1 MIWLALVLW
10 AVGLFLFIALGVLIL
25 EYAEMKLAGHIQHR
39 VAFLHTGW
47 HGILQPIADMIKFL
61 AKENITPRR
70 TDRWVYL
77 AAPLVALIP
86 PYLAFMVIPLGPGW
100 VARNWNLAFL
110 YLLAVPGISVIGV
123 LMAGWGSNNKY
134 SLIGGLRTVAQ
145 LVSYEIPRAL
155 AILSVILLAG
165 SLSVNGVV
173 EAQNIPYAIL
183 LPLGFLVFFIASL
196 IEINRIP
203 FDVGEAESELVAGF
217 HTEYSGIRFG
227 LFMLAEYAHLLVAVF
242 LTTLL
247 FLSGW
252 RGPFVPDIIWFFLK
266 VAFLIFVVIWIRWT
280 IPRFRPDQMMNFAWK
295 VLFPLALLNLLWAG
309 YLAVVM

>member
-1 MIWLALVLW
+1 MVWLALVLW

-25 EYAEMKLAGHIQHR
+25 EYVEMKLAGHIQHR

-47 HGILQPIADMIKFL
+47 HGILQPVADMMKFL
-61 AKENITPRR
+61 AKENITPRQA
-70 TDRWVYL
+70 DKWVYL

-86 PYLAFMVIPLGPGW
+86 PYLAFLVIPLGPGW
-100 VARNWNLAFL
+100 VARNWSLAFL
-110 YLLAVPGISVIGV
+110 YLLAVPGISVIGI

-145 LVSYEIPRAL
+145 LISYEIPRAL
-155 AILSVILLAG
+155 VILSVIILAG
-165 SLSVNGVV
+165 SLSVNDVV
-173 EAQNIPYAIL
+173 KAQNIPYAIL
-183 LPLGFLVFFIASL
+183 LPLGFLIFFIASL

-227 LFMLAEYAHLLVAVF
+227 LFMLAEYAHLLLAVF
-242 LTTLL
+242 LITLL

-266 VAFLIFVVIWIRWT
+266 IAVLIFVMIWVRWT
-280 IPRFRPDQMMNFAWK
+280 VPRFRPDQMMNFAWK
-295 VLFPLALLNLLWAG
+295 ILFPLALLNLIWAG